1 MSQRSVRLP
10 ATGSAAAVRAAGAD
24 AAGHWIDVARVR
36 AYSGAVLVLFCALL
50 LGWAWT
56 SKGFTDVTMAR
67 PGTDFSAFWGASHLA
82 LTQGPLQAYDV
93 RQLTAVI
100 AEHGTLGKGA
110 ELILPWLYPPTFLL
124 MVLPLSLLPL
134 TLSYLLFLAGTGFVY
149 FRSIGV
155 LVGAQRPWR
164 QGLWL
169 PVLAA
174 PATLIT
180 ILAGQNALLTAGV
193 AGAAVYHLNKRPV
206 LAGVLI
212 GLLAIKPQLA
222 VLFPLA
228 LVISRAWKALAAAL
242 LTALVFAGISVLVCG
257 WRTVPAFIA
266 NAQWVRA
273 SFIEGGANLWWGMPT
288 PIAAARLAGAS
299 VTGAYAVQAL
309 IALTMAGAMAYV
321 WRRTPAFALRAA
333 ALAIATLTV
342 SPYLRDYELTWLG
355 IAIAGVVGD
364 GMRDEGGNGSGN
376 GLSSGE
382 RGLLVVA
389 WLLPLYEHAN
399 PYLKLPQ
406 IGPLV
411 LMAMMALVL
420 RRAATRV

>member
-1 MSQRSVRLP
+1 VRLP
-10 ATGSAAAVRAAGAD
+10 AAGSTAAAVRAAGED
-24 AAGHWIDVARVR
+24 AAGHWIDLARVR
-36 AYSGAVLVLFCALL
+36 AYSGALLTLFCALL

-56 SKGFTDVTMAR
+56 SQGFTDATMAR

-134 TLSYLLFLAGTGFVY
+134 TLSYLLFLAGTGLVY
-149 FRSIGV
+149 FRSISV
-155 LVGAQRPWR
+155 LVGAKHPWR

-193 AGAAVYHLNKRPV
+193 AGAAVYHLSKRPV
-206 LAGVLI
+206 LAGVLV

-228 LVISRAWKALAAAL
+228 LVISRAWKALASAL
-242 LTALVFAGISVLVCG
+242 LTTLAFAGVSVLVCG
-257 WRTVPAFIA
+257 WRTVPAFLA
-266 NAQWVRA
+266 NAQWVRT

-288 PIAAARLAGAS
+288 PIAAARLAGVS
-299 VTGAYAVQAL
+299 VTGAYAVQVLTAL
-309 IALTMAGAMAYV
+309 AMAGAMAYV
-321 WRRTPAFALRAA
+321 WRRTTAFELRAA
-333 ALAIATLTV
+333 ALAIATLMV

-355 IAIAGVVGD
+355 VAIAAVVGD
-364 GMRDEGGNGSGN
+364 GVRDGRGN

-411 LMAMMALVL
+411 LMAMMALVV
-420 RRAATRV
+420 RRAATRR

>member
-10 ATGSAAAVRAAGAD
+10 ATGAAAAVRAADGD
-24 AAGHWIDVARVR
+24 AAGHWVNLARVR

-56 SKGFTDVTMAR
+56 SKGFADAAVAR

-100 AEHGTLGKGA
+100 TEHGTLGKGA

-134 TLSYLLFLAGTGFVY
+134 TVSYLLFLAGTGLFY
-149 FRSIGV
+149 FRSIST
-155 LVGAQRPWR
+155 LVGAQHPWR
-164 QGLWL
+164 QGVWL

-180 ILAGQNALLTAGV
+180 ILAGQNALLTAGL

-212 GLLAIKPQLA
+212 GVLAIKPQLA

-228 LVISRAWKALAAAL
+228 LVVSRAWRALASAL
-242 LTALVFAGISVLVCG
+242 LTTVAFACVSVLVCG
-257 WRTVPAFIA
+257 WRTVPAFLA
-266 NAQWVRA
+266 NAQWVRT

-309 IALTMAGAMAYV
+309 VALAMAGAMAYV
-321 WRRTPAFALRAA
+321 WRRTTAFELRAA
-333 ALAIATLTV
+333 ALAIATLMV

-355 IAIAGVVGD
+355 VAIAGVVGD
-364 GMRDEGGNGSGN
+364 GVRERSGN

-382 RGLLVVA
+382 RTLLVVA

-411 LMAMMALVL
+411 LMVMMALVV
-420 RRAATRV
+420 RRVATRM

>member
-10 ATGSAAAVRAAGAD
+10 ATGGAAAVRAADGD
-24 AAGHWIDVARVR
+24 AAGHWIDLARVR

-56 SKGFTDVTMAR
+56 SKGFTDAAMAR
-67 PGTDFSAFWGASHLA
+67 PGTDFSAFWAASHLA

-100 AEHGTLGKGA
+100 TEHGTLGKGA

-134 TLSYLLFLAGTGFVY
+134 TVSYLLFLAGTGLFY
-149 FRSIGV
+149 FRSIST
-155 LVGAQRPWR
+155 LVGAQHPWR

-180 ILAGQNALLTAGV
+180 ILAGQNALLTAGL
-193 AGAAVYHLNKRPV
+193 AGAAVYHLTKRPV

-228 LVISRAWKALAAAL
+228 LVVSRAWKALASAL
-242 LTALVFAGISVLVCG
+242 LTTVAFACVSVLVCG
-257 WRTVPAFIA
+257 WRTVPAFLA

-309 IALTMAGAMAYV
+309 VALAMAGAMVYV
-321 WRRTPAFALRAA
+321 WRRTTAFELRAA
-333 ALAIATLTV
+333 ALAIATLMV

-355 IAIAGVVGD
+355 VAIAGVVGD
-364 GMRDEGGNGSGN
+364 GVRNGRGN
-376 GLSSGE
+376 GLSGGE
-382 RGLLVVA
+382 RTLLVAA

-411 LMAMMALVL
+411 LMAMMALVV
-420 RRAATRV
+420 RRVATRK

>member
-10 ATGSAAAVRAAGAD
+10 ATRSAAVAREV
-24 AAGHWIDVARVR
+24 AAGHWIDLARVR
-36 AYSGAVLVLFCALL
+36 AYSGALLILFCALL

-56 SKGFTDVTMAR
+56 SQGFTDVAMAR

-82 LTQGPLQAYDV
+82 LTQGALQAYDV

-100 AEHGTLGKGA
+100 VQYGTLGKGA

-134 TLSYLLFLAGTGFVY
+134 TLSYLLFLAGTGLVY
-149 FRSIGV
+149 FRSISA
-155 LVGAQRPWR
+155 LAGAQHPWR
-164 QGLWL
+164 QGVWL

-193 AGAAVYHLNKRPV
+193 AGAAVYTLNKRPV

-228 LVISRAWKALAAAL
+228 LAISRAWRALASAL
-242 LTALVFAGISVLVCG
+242 LTTTAFVGVSVLVCG
-257 WRTVPAFIA
+257 WRTVPAFLA

-288 PIAAARLAGAS
+288 PIAAARLAGVS
-299 VTGAYAVQAL
+299 VTGAYAIQVL
-309 IALTMAGAMAYV
+309 IALAMAGAMVYV
-321 WRRTPAFALRAA
+321 WRRTTAFELRAA
-333 ALAIATLTV
+333 ALAIATLMVT
-342 SPYLRDYELTWLG
+342 PYLRDYELTWLG

-364 GMRDEGGNGSGN
+364 GVRDGN
-376 GLSSGE
+376 GLSGGE

-411 LMAMMALVL
+411 LMAMMALVV
-420 RRAATRV
+420 RRVATQR

>member
-10 ATGSAAAVRAAGAD
+10 ATRSAAAAIRATGED
-24 AAGHWIDVARVR
+24 AAGHWIDLARVR
-36 AYSGAVLVLFCALL
+36 AYSGALLVLFCVLL

-56 SKGFTDVTMAR
+56 SNGFTDVTMAR
-67 PGTDFSAFWGASHLA
+67 PGTDFSAFWGASYLA

-93 RQLTAVI
+93 HQLTAVI
-100 AEHGTLGKGA
+100 AEHGTLGRGA

-134 TLSYLLFLAGTGFVY
+134 TLSYLLFLAGTGLVY
-149 FRSIGV
+149 FKSIAK
-155 LVGAQRPWR
+155 LTGAQHPWR

-228 LVISRAWKALAAAL
+228 LVISRAWKALASAL
-242 LTALVFAGISVLVCG
+242 LTTVAFASVSVLVCG
-257 WRTVPAFIA
+257 WRTVPAFLA

-273 SFIEGGANLWWGMPT
+273 SFVEGGANLWWGMPT
-288 PIAAARLAGAS
+288 PIAAARLAGAT
-299 VTGAYAVQAL
+299 VTGAYAVQVLTAL
-309 IALTMAGAMAYV
+309 AMAAAMAYV
-321 WRRTPAFALRAA
+321 WRRTTASELRAA
-333 ALAIATLTV
+333 ALAIATLMV

-355 IAIAGVVGD
+355 LAIAGLVGD
-364 GMRDEGGNGSGN
+364 GVRDGSGN

-382 RGLLVVA
+382 RAALVVA
-389 WLLPLYEHAN
+389 WLLPIYEHAN

-411 LMAMMALVL
+411 LIAMMALVV
-420 RRAATRV
+420 RRVATRV

>member
-10 ATGSAAAVRAAGAD
+10 ATGSAAAVRAAGGD

-36 AYSGAVLVLFCALL
+36 VYSGAVLVLFCALL

-110 ELILPWLYPPTFLL
+110 ELILPWLYPPTYLL

-134 TLSYLLFLAGTGFVY
+134 TLSYLLFLVGTGLVY

-155 LVGAQRPWR
+155 LVGAQHPWR

-228 LVISRAWKALAAAL
+228 LVISRAWKALASAL
-242 LTALVFAGISVLVCG
+242 LTAMAFAGISVLVCG
-257 WRTVPAFIA
+257 WRTVPAFLA

-288 PIAAARLAGAS
+288 PIAAARLAGVS
-299 VTGAYAVQAL
+299 VTGAYAVQVL

-321 WRRTPAFALRAA
+321 WRRTTAFALRAA
-333 ALAIATLTV
+333 ALAIATLVV

-364 GMRDEGGNGSGN
+364 GVRDGSGNGSGN

-411 LMAMMALVL
+411 LMAMMALVV
-420 RRAATRV
+420 RRVATRV

>member
-10 ATGSAAAVRAAGAD
+10 ATGGAAAVRAADGD
-24 AAGHWIDVARVR
+24 AAGHWVNLARVR

-67 PGTDFSAFWGASHLA
+67 PGTDFSAFWAASHLA
-82 LTQGPLQAYDV
+82 LTSGPLQAYDV

-134 TLSYLLFLAGTGFVY
+134 TVSYLLFLAGTGLFY
-149 FRSIGV
+149 FRAIST
-155 LVGAQRPWR
+155 LVGAQHPWR
-164 QGLWL
+164 QGVWL

-212 GLLAIKPQLA
+212 GLLATKPQLA

-228 LVISRAWKALAAAL
+228 LVVSRAWKALASAL
-242 LTALVFAGISVLVCG
+242 LTTVAFACVSVLVCG
-257 WRTVPAFIA
+257 WRTVPAFLA

-299 VTGAYAVQAL
+299 VTGAYAVQVW
-309 IALTMAGAMAYV
+309 IAMAMAGAMVYV
-321 WRRTPAFALRAA
+321 WRRTTAFELRAA

-355 IAIAGVVGD
+355 VAIAGVVGD
-364 GMRDEGGNGSGN
+364 SVRDGRGT

-382 RGLLVVA
+382 RTLLVVA

-411 LMAMMALVL
+411 LMAMMALVV
-420 RRAATRV
+420 RRVATRK

>member
-155 LVGAQRPWR
+155 LVGVQRPWR

-309 IALTMAGAMAYV
+309 IALTMAVAMAYV

-364 GMRDEGGNGSGN
+364 GMRDGSGNGSGN

>member
-299 VTGAYAVQAL
+299 VTGAYVVQAL

>member
-10 ATGSAAAVRAAGAD
+10 ATGSAAAVRAAGGD
-24 AAGHWIDVARVR
+24 AAGHWIDMARVR

-56 SKGFTDVTMAR
+56 SKSFTDVTMAR

-82 LTQGPLQAYDV
+82 LTQGALQAYDV
-93 RQLTAVI
+93 HQLTAVI

-149 FRSIGV
+149 FKSIST

-228 LVISRAWKALAAAL
+228 LVISRAWKALASAL
-242 LTALVFAGISVLVCG
+242 LTTVAFAGVSVLVCG
-257 WRTVPAFIA
+257 WRTVPAFLA
-266 NAQWVRA
+266 NTQWVRA

-299 VTGAYAVQAL
+299 VTGAYAVQVL
-309 IALTMAGAMAYV
+309 IALAMAGAMAYV
-321 WRRTPAFALRAA
+321 WRRTTAFELRAA
-333 ALAIATLTV
+333 ALAIATLMV

-355 IAIAGVVGD
+355 VAIAGVVGD
-364 GMRDEGGNGSGN
+364 GVRDASGN

-411 LMAMMALVL
+411 LMAMMALVV
-420 RRAATRV
+420 RRVATRV

>member
-273 SFIEGGANLWWGMPT
+273 SFIEGGANLWWGMLT

-364 GMRDEGGNGSGN
+364 GMRDGSGNGSGN

>member
-10 ATGSAAAVRAAGAD
+10 ATSSAAAAVRAAGED
-24 AAGHWIDVARVR
+24 AAGHWIDLARVR
-36 AYSGAVLVLFCALL
+36 AYSGALLALFCALL
-50 LGWAWT
+50 LGWAWA
-56 SKGFTDVTMAR
+56 SQGFTDVTMAR

-134 TLSYLLFLAGTGFVY
+134 TLSYLLFLAGTGLVY
-149 FRSIGV
+149 FRSISV
-155 LVGAQRPWR
+155 LVGAQHPWR
-164 QGLWL
+164 QGVWL
-169 PVLAA
+169 PVVAA

-212 GLLAIKPQLA
+212 GLLAMKPQLA

-228 LVISRAWKALAAAL
+228 LVISRAWKALVSAL
-242 LTALVFAGISVLVCG
+242 LTTLAFAGVSVLVCG
-257 WRTVPAFIA
+257 WRTVPAFLA
-266 NAQWVRA
+266 NAQWVRT

-299 VTGAYAVQAL
+299 VTGAYAVQVL
-309 IALTMAGAMAYV
+309 IALAVAGAMAYV
-321 WRRTPAFALRAA
+321 WRRTTAFELRAA
-333 ALAIATLTV
+333 ALAMATLFV

-355 IAIAGVVGD
+355 VAIAGVVGD
-364 GMRDEGGNGSGN
+364 GVRDGSGN

-411 LMAMMALVL
+411 LMAMMALVV
-420 RRAATRV
+420 RRAATRR